1 MKIQIDS
8 KELLKALKPLA
19 KVADG
24 RTLPVLDNIRFIVEE
39 DLLYLRG
46 SNLNVTIDKIVELQ
60 SLSLC
65 ENGEALLPAQ
75 KLVDTLGVLSGVVT
89 IEADAEKATI
99 KAGSGKYKM
108 ATQEVSAFPSMVSA
122 PDVPD
127 ICFGESD
134 DVLLKDN
141 FLRRA
146 IEACRAFVSND
157 DLRPATQGVN
167 VSFESG
173 AVEIAATDAHKLLV
187 IRLPIHFG
195 AEKSFIVS
203 GSVLPSVSDIY
214 LIGLSIGE
222 KTCYFHTTGGG
233 SVAFQA
239 IDARY
244 PNYRAVI
251 PEGNDKVWNV
261 QKSELI
267 AALNRIGVYSDNTTR
282 KVVITVDDQACEI
295 QASDYDNGYEA
306 TETLERTRY
315 GYEGAPIRIA
325 FNAKYLVTCL
335 QAIPGESVNISMS
348 TPNRAALLGAPGDE
362 SIMALCMPVML
373 SE

>member
-1 MKIQIDS
+1 MKIQIEAKD
-8 KELLKALKPLA
+8 LLKALKPLA

-24 RTLPVLDNIRFIVEE
+24 RTLPVLDNIQFIVEKTE
-39 DLLYLRG
+39 LYLRA
-46 SNLNVTIDKIVELQ
+46 SNLNVTISKIVDLQ
-60 SLSLC
+60 SLIEN

-75 KLVDTLGVLSGVVT
+75 KLVDTLSALSGVVT
-89 IEADAEKATI
+89 IEATGEAGVI

-108 ATQEVSAFPSMVSA
+108 ATQEVSAFPVIQAPEA
-122 PDVPD
+122 PD
-127 ICFGESD
+127 IHLGED
-134 DVLLKDN
+134 DAARLKKA
-141 FLRRA
+141 F
-146 IEACRAFVSND
+146 EACRPFVSND
-157 DLRPATQGVN
+157 DLRPAMQGVN

-187 IRLPIHFG
+187 VRLPIHFDV
-195 AEKSFIVS
+195 EKSFIVS
-203 GSVLPSVSDIY
+203 GSVLPSVPDID
-214 LIGLSIGE
+214 LNGLSIGE
-222 KTCYFHTTGGG
+222 KTCYFHTTDGG

-239 IDARY
+239 VDARY
-244 PNYRAVI
+244 PNYRVVI

-261 QKSELI
+261 QKADLI
-267 AALNRIGVYSDNTTR
+267 AILKRIDVYSDNTTR

-306 TETLERTRY
+306 TETLDRTRY

-348 TPNRAALLGAPGDE
+348 TPSRAAILGAPGDE

-373 SE
+373 TE

>member
-24 RTLPVLDNIRFIVEE
+24 RTLPVLDNIRFTTVGQA
-39 DLLYLRG
+39 LNLKA
-46 SNLNVTIDKIVELQ
+46 SNLNVTIHKVMRLDA
-60 SLSLC
+60 LC
-65 ENGEALLPAQ
+65 EDSVALLPAQ
-75 KLVDTLGVLSGVVT
+75 KLVDTLGALSGMVS
-89 IEADAEKATI
+89 IEADDQTGVI
-99 KAGSGKYKM
+99 KAGAGKYKM
-108 ATQEVSAFPSMVSA
+108 STQEWSAFPSIAVAPEA
-122 PDVPD
+122 PD
-127 ICFGESD
+127 IHLGEGD
-134 DVLLKDN
+134 ALKLKKA
-141 FLRRA
+141 F
-146 IEACRAFVSND
+146 EACRPFVSSD
-157 DLRPATQGVN
+157 DLRPAMQGVN

-187 IRLPIHFG
+187 VRLPIEFG
-195 AEKSFIVS
+195 VEKSFIVS
-203 GSVLPSVSDIY
+203 GSVLPSVPDID
-214 LIGLSIGE
+214 LTSLSIGE
-222 KTCYFHTTGGG
+222 KTCYFHTTDGG

-239 IDARY
+239 VDARY
-244 PNYRAVI
+244 PNYRAVV

-295 QASDYDNGYEA
+295 QASDYDKGYEA
-306 TETLERTRY
+306 TETLDRTRY